1 MTKPA
6 SRPLAEQTALGLL
19 ACAAVVAPLALG
31 SSSIGARFVLEL
43 TMATA
48 VILWTVSGKRN
59 KFSLAIPLLIA
70 AVSCIQLIPLPDRIL
85 IGLAPVSAGAW
96 KVATGGLAA
105 AWAPA
110 SVDPAAALIAIRRL
124 LLGVATLVATAD
136 MCRYQSHRR
145 RLTAALAVSGILI
158 LALGLIFGKAVGDK
172 YLLLGSIPLAG
183 PIYKH
188 VNPIIMPVQ
197 SSGAGLP
204 QQVAA
209 GGHRYVMDAGSVGD
223 GFGPYIYS
231 NHFAGAIVLTIPIV
245 LAAWLFVTYGWLPD
259 LVRYTCCA
267 ALGGAAAFAV
277 GAMANSRG
285 GAAAFIAALLA
296 LTMLIVQR
304 PTLRYL
310 TSAAFIVMVA
320 GIALLAGLLA
330 YGGDHS
336 WMLQLFPDSM
346 QSVAKSLLNDTRT
359 IPAQVALR
367 MFFAAPLLGT
377 GLNSYQSIFP
387 RFYRGDF
394 TLFYAHSD
402 YAQFVA
408 ETGLIGIS
416 LLGAGCWVMSRKL
429 FRFWKDAPEPYR
441 LLAAGPWASLLGF
454 AVHSAFDWNLHLP
467 ANAFLAIMICG
478 LALSSV
484 PAERR
489 REDVIPISEP
499 VLKYALVAFCL
510 LATVLLG
517 RDSLSEYAQRELRQA
532 IVRDRLA
539 KSESDKSASGAGFNV
554 AISTGQRLAA
564 WDPANSQLATLLS
577 NAYLHAADRSEGD
590 AERDK
595 MLGLS
600 DRWATRAR
608 RAAATARG
616 LPERIPAS

>member
-136 MCRYQSHRR
+136 MCRYQSHR
-145 RLTAALAVSGILI
+145 S
-158 LALGLIFGKAVGDK
+158 
-172 YLLLGSIPLAG
+172 SIPLAG
-183 PIYKH
+183 PIYNH